1 MRGLILATQFL
12 TRLPVPAVADFRE
25 EDLARSAVWFP
36 LVGIIIGTCVALF
49 TLWGAHID
57 AWLGAWMGLLCWV
70 AITGALHLDGLADL
84 ADGLGASHRDPER
97 LLAVMKDPHIGV
109 FGIVVVFMLLSGKL
123 VLLWLWLTQGISLFA
138 LLLVCAWSRWG
149 SLVWARLPSLH
160 AGHGERFQWQLSGQ
174 TVLWTGVAL
183 FLCTLLFSP
192 ALWLAPVMIAG
203 WRWFLQRSLGGMSGD
218 CLGAG
223 TELCE
228 CALLLLPLLH

>member
-1 MRGLILATQFL
+1 MRGLILAVQFL
-12 TRLPVPAVADFRE
+12 TRIPVPAVAAFRE

-36 LVGIIIGTCVALF
+36 PVGMAIGLCVALLA
-49 TLWGAHID
+49 TWGAHID
-57 AWLGAWMGLLCWV
+57 AWLGAWLGLLCWV

-109 FGIVVVFMLLSGKL
+109 YGVVSVFILLSGKL
-123 VLLWLWLTQGISLFA
+123 VLLWLWITHDVSLFA

-149 SLVWARLPSLH
+149 TLLWARLPSLH
-160 AGHGERFQWQLSGQ
+160 PGHGERFRWQLSGR
-174 TVLWTGVAL
+174 TVLWAGVIL
-183 FLCTLLFSP
+183 FSGTLLFYP
-192 ALWLAPVMIAG
+192 ALWAAPVLMAV
-203 WRWFLQRSLGGMSGD
+203 WMWFLQRRLGGMSGD

-223 TELCE
+223 TEVCE